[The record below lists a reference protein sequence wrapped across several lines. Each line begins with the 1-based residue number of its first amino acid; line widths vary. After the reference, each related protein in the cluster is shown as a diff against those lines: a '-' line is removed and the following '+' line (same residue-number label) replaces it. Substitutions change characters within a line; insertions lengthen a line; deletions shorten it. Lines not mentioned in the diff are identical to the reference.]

1 MTAHTSNVRYPSL
14 DRVLPVTRVLA
25 IIIIPFLF
33 VAWLV
38 LYLFP
43 DSSGEH
49 FAWPVRPHMTAMM
62 LGAAYLGGVYYFA
75 RVARASQ
82 WHTVALGLPAV
93 TSFATYLGIAT
104 VLHWD
109 RFTPGH
115 IAFILWAILYLGL
128 PPILVGV
135 WYWNRTVARAG
146 APVPKPDL
154 SNSVRFAFGSIG
166 VVLSV
171 VSIVLMLSPAT
182 LIPSW
187 PWTLTPLTARV
198 MSALFV
204 LPGVVGIGIARDG
217 RWSSARI
224 LLQAQVGSLVLIVI
238 AAILSNSDF
247 DWSSVGAWLMVGSFV
262 GLTAMLTILI
272 FRFDRRRA

>member
-1 MTAHTSNVRYPSL
+1 MSVPRDDTQHPTA
-14 DRVLPVTRVLA
+14 DRVLRITRVLA
-25 IIIIPFLF
+25 VVIIPFLF

-75 RVARASQ
+75 RVARARQ
-82 WHTVALGLPAV
+82 WHTIALGLPAV

-104 VLHWD
+104 LLHWD

-146 APVPKPDL
+146 TPAPSPDL
-154 SNSVRFAFGSIG
+154 PLWLRVVFGGIGAVLIG
-166 VVLSV
+166 VSL
-171 VSIVLMLSPAT
+171 VLMLSPDT

-198 MSALFV
+198 MAALFV

-224 LLQAQVGSLVLIVI
+224 ILQAQIGSLVLIVM
-238 AAILSNSDF
+238 AALVSNNDF
-247 DWSSVGAWLMVGSFV
+247 DWTSVGAWLMVGSYV
-262 GLTAMLTILI
+262 GLAVMLTLAVI
-272 FRFDRRRA
+272 RFDRRTT